1 MTNRISAPLRL
12 MLGLTLIPVTSS
24 SSSARKSTLSLK
36 VWGWMPMWLPV
47 RWQFATGSIT
57 QLMFSPTRFISS
69 RAKAVIS
76 AVSIP

>member
-1 MTNRISAPLRL
+1 M
-12 MLGLTLIPVTSS
+12 
-24 SSSARKSTLSLK
+24 SLK

-47 RWQFATGSIT
+47 RWQLATGSIT
-57 QLMFSPTRFISS
+57 QLMFSPTRFMSS